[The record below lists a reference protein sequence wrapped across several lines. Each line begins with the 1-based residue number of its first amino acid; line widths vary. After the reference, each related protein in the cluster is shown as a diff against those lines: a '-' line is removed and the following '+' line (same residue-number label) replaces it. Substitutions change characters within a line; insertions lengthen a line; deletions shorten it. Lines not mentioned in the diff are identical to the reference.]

1 MKSFFDRLEEYI
13 LVGGLA
19 ALVFLVCLQVTM
31 RYFFHTGLTWSE
43 EVARFL
49 FLWLVWLGAAYA
61 AKRRAHLRIEAFVQK
76 LSPKS
81 RGNVELVALLI
92 WIAFSAFLTWKGAEL
107 TMILVKRRQLSPI
120 LEIRMAWAYAAV
132 PVGAG
137 LMLLRLLARLARML
151 RDRAAGTTEV
161 SR

>member
-1 MKSFFDRLEEYI
+1 MKSFFNRLEEYI

-19 ALVFLVCLQVTM
+19 VLVFIVCLQVTM

-61 AKRRAHLRIEAFVQK
+61 AKRRTHLRIEAFTQK
-76 LSPKS
+76 LSP
-81 RGNVELVALLI
+81 NVLRRVDFIALLI

-107 TMILVKRRQLSPI
+107 TIILFRRRQLSPI
-120 LEIRMAWAYAAV
+120 LEIKMAWAYAAV
-132 PVGAG
+132 PIGAG
-137 LMLLRLLARLARML
+137 LMLLRLLAQVGPAL
-151 RDRAAGTTEV
+151 RGEEGR
-161 SR
+161 R

>member
-19 ALVFLVCLQVTM
+19 VLVFLVCLQVTM

-61 AKRRAHLRIEAFVQK
+61 AKRGSHLRIEAFVQK

-81 RGNVELVALLI
+81 RSNVELVALLI
-92 WIAFSAFLTWKGAEL
+92 WIVFSAFLTWKGAEL

-137 LMLLRLLARLARML
+137 LMLLRLLTRLARTL
-151 RDRAAGTTEV
+151 RERVAGNTEV

>member
-1 MKSFFDRLEEYI
+1 MKSFLDRLEEHI
-13 LVGGLA
+13 LVAGLA
-19 ALVFLVCLQVTM
+19 VLVFIVCLQVTM

-61 AKRRAHLRIEAFVQK
+61 AKKRAHLRIEAFTQK
-76 LSPKS
+76 LSPAVRRKADFI
-81 RGNVELVALLI
+81 ALII
-92 WIAFSAFLTWKGAEL
+92 WIAFSAFLTWKGTEL
-107 TMILVKRRQLSPI
+107 TMILIKRRQISPI

-137 LMLLRLLARLARML
+137 LMFIRLLAHLKAEL
-151 RDRAAGTTEV
+151 TGTTEV
-161 SR
+161 PR

>member
-19 ALVFLVCLQVTM
+19 VLVFLVCLQVTM

-61 AKRRAHLRIEAFVQK
+61 AKRGSHLRIEAFVQK

-81 RGNVELVALLI
+81 RSNVELVALLI
-92 WIAFSAFLTWKGAEL
+92 WIVFSAFLTWKGAEL

-137 LMLLRLLARLARML
+137 LLLLRLLARLARTL
-151 RDRAAGTTEV
+151 RERTGATEV

>member
-1 MKSFFDRLEEYI
+1 MKSFFNRLEEYI

-19 ALVFLVCLQVTM
+19 VLVFIVCLQVTM

-61 AKRRAHLRIEAFVQK
+61 AKRRTHLRIEAFTQK
-76 LSPKS
+76 LSP
-81 RGNVELVALLI
+81 NVRRKVDFIALLI

-107 TMILVKRRQLSPI
+107 TMILFRRRQLSPI
-120 LEIRMAWAYAAV
+120 LEIKMAWAYAAV
-132 PVGAG
+132 PIGAG
-137 LMLLRLLARLARML
+137 LMLLRLLAQVGPAL
-151 RDRAAGTTEV
+151 RGEEGR
-161 SR
+161 R

>member
-1 MKSFFDRLEEYI
+1 MKSFFNRLEEYI

-19 ALVFLVCLQVTM
+19 VLVFIVCLQVTM

-61 AKRRAHLRIEAFVQK
+61 AKRRTHLRIEAFTQK
-76 LSPKS
+76 LSS
-81 RGNVELVALLI
+81 NVRRKVDFIALLI

-107 TMILVKRRQLSPI
+107 TMILFRRRQLSPI
-120 LEIRMAWAYAAV
+120 LEIKMAWAYAAV
-132 PVGAG
+132 PIGAG
-137 LMLLRLLARLARML
+137 LMLLRLLAQVGPAL
-151 RDRAAGTTEV
+151 RGEEGR
-161 SR
+161 R

>member
-1 MKSFFDRLEEYI
+1 MKSFLDRLEEHI
-13 LVGGLA
+13 LVAGLA
-19 ALVFLVCLQVTM
+19 VLVFIVCLQVTM

-61 AKRRAHLRIEAFVQK
+61 AKKRAHLRIEAFTQK
-76 LSPKS
+76 LSPAVRRKADFI
-81 RGNVELVALLI
+81 ALII
-92 WIAFSAFLTWKGAEL
+92 WIAFSAFLTWKGTEL
-107 TMILVKRRQLSPI
+107 TMILIKRRQISPI

-137 LMLLRLLARLARML
+137 LMFLRLLAHLKAEL
-151 RDRAAGTTEV
+151 TGTTEV
-161 SR
+161 PR

>member
-1 MKSFFDRLEEYI
+1 MKSFFNRLEEYI

-19 ALVFLVCLQVTM
+19 VLVFIVCLQVTM

-61 AKRRAHLRIEAFVQK
+61 AKRRTHLRIEAFTQK
-76 LSPKS
+76 LSP
-81 RGNVELVALLI
+81 NVLRRVDFIALLI

-107 TMILVKRRQLSPI
+107 TMILFRRRQLSPI
-120 LEIRMAWAYAAV
+120 LEIKMAWAYAAV
-132 PVGAG
+132 PIGAG
-137 LMLLRLLARLARML
+137 LMLLRLLAQVGPAL
-151 RDRAAGTTEV
+151 RGEEGR
-161 SR
+161 R

>member
-19 ALVFLVCLQVTM
+19 VLVFLVCLQVTM

-61 AKRRAHLRIEAFVQK
+61 AKRGSHLRIEAFVQK

-81 RGNVELVALLI
+81 RSNVELVALLI
-92 WIAFSAFLTWKGAEL
+92 WIVFSAFLTWKGAEL

-132 PVGAG
+132 PAGAG
-137 LMLLRLLARLARML
+137 LMLLRLLTRLARTL
-151 RDRAAGTTEV
+151 RERVAGNTEV

>member
-1 MKSFFDRLEEYI
+1 MKSFFNRLEEYI

-19 ALVFLVCLQVTM
+19 VLVFIVCLQVTM

-61 AKRRAHLRIEAFVQK
+61 AKRRTHLRIEAFTQK
-76 LSPKS
+76 LSS
-81 RGNVELVALLI
+81 NVRRKDDFIALLI

-107 TMILVKRRQLSPI
+107 TMILFRRRQLSPI
-120 LEIRMAWAYAAV
+120 LEIKMAWAYAAV
-132 PVGAG
+132 PIGAG
-137 LMLLRLLARLARML
+137 LMLLRLLAQVGPAL
-151 RDRAAGTTEV
+151 RGEEGR
-161 SR
+161 R

>member
-1 MKSFFDRLEEYI
+1 MKSFFNRLEEYI

-19 ALVFLVCLQVTM
+19 VLVFIVCLQVAM

-61 AKRRAHLRIEAFVQK
+61 AKRRTHLRIEAFTQK
-76 LSPKS
+76 LSP
-81 RGNVELVALLI
+81 NVRRKVDFIALLI

-107 TMILVKRRQLSPI
+107 TMILFRRRQLSPI
-120 LEIRMAWAYAAV
+120 LEIKMAWAYAAV
-132 PVGAG
+132 PIGAG
-137 LMLLRLLARLARML
+137 LMLLRLLAQVGPAL
-151 RDRAAGTTEV
+151 RGEEGR
-161 SR
+161 R

>member
-19 ALVFLVCLQVTM
+19 VLVFLVCLQVTM

-61 AKRRAHLRIEAFVQK
+61 AKRGSHLMIEAFVQK

-81 RGNVELVALLI
+81 RSNVELVALLI
-92 WIAFSAFLTWKGAEL
+92 WIVFSAFLTWKGAEL

-137 LMLLRLLARLARML
+137 LMLLRLLARLARTL
-151 RDRAAGTTEV
+151 RERTGATEV

>member
-1 MKSFFDRLEEYI
+1 MKSFFNRLEEYI

-19 ALVFLVCLQVTM
+19 VLVFIVCLQVTM

-61 AKRRAHLRIEAFVQK
+61 AKRRTHLRIEAFTQK
-76 LSPKS
+76 LSP
-81 RGNVELVALLI
+81 NVRRKVDFIALLI

-107 TMILVKRRQLSPI
+107 TIILFRRRQLSPI
-120 LEIRMAWAYAAV
+120 LEIKMAWAYAAV
-132 PVGAG
+132 PIGAG
-137 LMLLRLLARLARML
+137 LMLLRLLAQVGPAL
-151 RDRAAGTTEV
+151 RGEEGR
-161 SR
+161 R